1 MAKKNSMVKN
11 ASILMIATL
20 VSRIIGLI
28 YRRPLGAI
36 LGSVGLGYYGYASNL
51 YSILLLISSYSIPM
65 AISKI
70 VSGKLAK
77 REYRNVQKIFKG
89 ALIYAV
95 AAGGIAALLA
105 FFGGSILLPSNQQN
119 AVPALQVL
127 APAIF
132 LSAILG
138 VLRGYFQAHHNMV
151 PTSVSQILEQIM
163 NAVVSIFAAWILIQ
177 SFGTAG
183 GTDAAVLGSVGGTL
197 GTAAGVVTA
206 LLFMLFVYGV
216 NKKTINRR
224 CLRDTHRREDSY
236 RDVFGMI
243 ILMLTPVIL
252 TTFINNASAYVDSYL
267 YAGILGLKGVNA
279 DSISAAYG
287 EFSNYYMPVI
297 NIPLAL
303 ASASASA
310 MMPEVSGAYAVKN
323 YGTANDQILKTI
335 RMTMFICL
343 PATVGLTVLA
353 FPVMG
358 VLFPAAS
365 DLAAKLLMTGSVYVI
380 FTALCT
386 VTGCAL
392 QAIGKQKLAMINAAI
407 ALGVNIAA
415 LAVILALFPQLDI
428 YAVMLA
434 GIIFSVVYCVLNA
447 VSMRKYLGFRN
458 EFKKTYVQPLISSAF
473 MGIAAAVIY
482 YLLFNV
488 TRRPFIALV
497 AAIIVG
503 VFSYIIFYVLASR
516 IKEDELRRYPAG
528 RILVKVMRTLHIYR

>member
-20 VSRIIGLI
+20 ISRIIGLI

-70 VSGKLAK
+70 ISGKLAK
-77 REYRNVQKIFKG
+77 REYKNTQKIFKG

-95 AAGGIAALLA
+95 IAGGAAALIA
-105 FFGGSILLPSNQQN
+105 FFGGSILLPANQQN

-151 PTSVSQILEQIM
+151 PTSVSQIMEQIM
-163 NAVVSIFAAWILIQ
+163 NAAVSIFAAWILIQ
-177 SFGTAG
+177 SFAPDG
-183 GTDAAVLGSVGGTL
+183 GTDAAIYGSVGGTL
-197 GTAAGVVTA
+197 GTAAGVVVA
-206 LLFMLFVYGV
+206 LIFMFFVYGV
-216 NKKTINRR
+216 NKKTIKKR
-224 CLRDTHRREDSY
+224 CLQDTHRYEDSY
-236 RDVFGMI
+236 QDVFKMI

-267 YAGILGLKGVNA
+267 YAGILGLKGIDA

-323 YGTANDQILKTI
+323 YGTANDQILKSI

-365 DLAAKLLMTGSVYVI
+365 ELASKLLMTGSVYVI

-392 QAIGKQKLAMINAAI
+392 QAIGKQRLAMINAAI
-407 ALGVNIAA
+407 ALGVNIAV
-415 LAVILALFPQLDI
+415 LAVMLALFPQLDI

-434 GIIFSVVYCVLNA
+434 SIIFSVVYCILNA
-447 VSMRKYLGFRN
+447 ISMRKYLGFRN
-458 EFKKTYVQPLISSAF
+458 EFKKTYVEPLLASAF
-473 MGIAAAVIY
+473 MGVIAALVYYALFAVA
-482 YLLFNV
+482 
-488 TRRPFIALV
+488 RRPFIALV
-497 AAIIVG
+497 IAIIIG
-503 VFSYIIFYVLASR
+503 VLSYIVFYVLISR
-516 IKEDELRRYPAG
+516 IKEEELRKFPAG
-528 RILVKVMRTLHIYR
+528 GVLVKALRAMKLYK

>member
-28 YRRPLGAI
+28 YRRPLGAV

-77 REYRNVQKIFKG
+77 KEYRNVQKIFKG

-95 AAGGIAALLA
+95 VAGGIAALLA
-105 FFGGSILLPSNQQN
+105 FFGGSILLPANQQN

-127 APAIF
+127 SPAIF

-177 SFGTAG
+177 SFAPDG

-197 GTAAGVVTA
+197 GTAAGVVIA

-236 RDVFGMI
+236 GDVFGMI

-323 YGTANDQILKTI
+323 YGTANGQILKTI

-343 PATVGLTVLA
+343 PATAGLTVLA

-473 MGIAAAVIY
+473 MGIAAVVIY

-503 VFSYIIFYVLASR
+503 VLSYIVFYVLVSR

-528 RILVKVMRTLHIYR
+528 RILVKAMRTLHIYR

>member
-1 MAKKNSMVKN
+1 MANRNSMVKN
-11 ASILMIATL
+11 ASILMIATII
-20 VSRIIGLI
+20 SRIIGLI
-28 YRRPLGAI
+28 YRRPLGAV

-70 VSGKLAK
+70 ISGKLAK
-77 REYRNVQKIFKG
+77 KEYKNTQKIFRG

-95 AAGGIAALLA
+95 IVGAAAALVA
-105 FFGGSILLPSNQQN
+105 YFGGGILLPANQQN

-127 APAIF
+127 SPAIF

-138 VLRGYFQAHHNMV
+138 VLRGYFQAHHNMT

-163 NAVVSIFAAWILIQ
+163 NAIVSILAAWILIN
-177 SFGTAG
+177 SFAPGGGTA
-183 GTDAAVLGSVGGTL
+183 AAIYGAAGGTL

-206 LLFMLFVYGV
+206 LVFMLFVYSV
-216 NKKTINRR
+216 NKSSIKKR
-224 CLRDTHRREDSY
+224 CLRDAHSREDSY
-236 RDVFGMI
+236 SDVFKMI
-243 ILMLTPVIL
+243 VFMMTPIIL

-267 YAGILGLKGVNA
+267 YAGILGMKGINA

-303 ASASASA
+303 ASASSSA
-310 MMPEVSGAYAVKN
+310 MMPEVSAAYAVKK
-323 YGTANDQILKTI
+323 YDTANGQVQKTI
-335 RMTMFICL
+335 RMTMFICI

-365 DLAAKLLMTGSVYVI
+365 ELASKLLMTGAVYVI

-392 QAIGKQKLAMINAAI
+392 QAIGKQQIAMINAGI

-415 LAVILALFPQLDI
+415 LAVILLLFPQLDI

-458 EFKKTYVQPLISSAF
+458 EFKKTYVEPLLASAF
-473 MGIAAAVIY
+473 MGVISAVIY
-482 YLLFNV
+482 YLLFNL
-488 TRRPFIALV
+488 TRRPFIALA
-497 AAIIVG
+497 AAIIAG
-503 VFSYIIFYVLASR
+503 VVFYLIFYVLVSR

-528 RILVKVMRTLHIYR
+528 RILVKIMRTLHVYR

>member
-1 MAKKNSMVKN
+1 MAKRNSMVKN

-70 VSGKLAK
+70 ISEKLARK
-77 REYRNVQKIFKG
+77 EYKNTQKIFKG

-95 AAGGIAALLA
+95 IAGAAAALIA
-105 FFGGSILLPSNQQN
+105 FFGGGILLPANQQN

-138 VLRGYFQAHHNMV
+138 VLRGYFQAHHNMT

-163 NAVVSIFAAWILIQ
+163 NAVVSILAAWILIGT
-177 SFGTAG
+177 FAPDGGTA
-183 GTDAAVLGSVGGTL
+183 AAIYGSAGGTL

-206 LLFMLFVYGV
+206 LVFMLFVYGV
-216 NKKTINRR
+216 NKGTVKKR
-224 CLRDTHRREDSY
+224 CLRDTHRYEDSY
-236 RDVFGMI
+236 GDVFKMI
-243 ILMLTPVIL
+243 FFMMTPIIL

-267 YAGILGLKGVNA
+267 YAGILGMKGVNA

-303 ASASASA
+303 ASASSSA
-310 MMPEVSGAYAVKN
+310 MMPEVSAAYAVKK
-323 YGTANDQILKTI
+323 YDTANGQILKTI
-335 RMTMFICL
+335 RMTMFICI

-353 FPVMG
+353 YPVMG

-365 DLAAKLLMTGSVYVI
+365 ELASKLLMTGAIYVI

-392 QAIGKQKLAMINAAI
+392 QAIGKQQLAMINAGI

-415 LAVILALFPQLDI
+415 LAVMLLLFPQLDI

-458 EFKKTYVQPLISSAF
+458 EFKKTYVQPVMTSAF
-473 MGIAAAVIY
+473 MGAAAAAVY

-488 TRRPFIALV
+488 TRRPFISLV
-497 AAIIVG
+497 IAIIVG
-503 VFSYIIFYVLASR
+503 VLSYIVFYVLVSK